1 MRVGLVD
8 IARQF
13 AHRDALVARLE
24 ARLGHRFA
32 RAAVARHIE
41 VRDRTCSH
49 PGCRRP
55 ARKSDK
61 DHTHDHARGGATT
74 SRNIGPGCDRH
85 HLYKHEGGWC
95 LRQPEPGHF
104 VWTSPLGRA
113 YRTRGAPISPPVVAP
128 CPASSDPGRPS
139 DEPWGRFADNGS
151 ILSRLAPARPPP
163 RPQPQQP
170 VDLDDLRLSDTDCLG
185 IGTDIATRARSDVPA
200 R

>member
-1 MRVGLVD
+1 VAD

-13 AHRDALVARLE
+13 AHRDALVARLD
-24 ARLGHRFA
+24 ARPGHRFV
-32 RAAVARHIE
+32 RAALARHIE

-61 DHTHDHARGGATT
+61 DHTHDH
-74 SRNIGPGCDRH
+74 
-85 HLYKHEGGWC
+85 
-95 LRQPEPGHF
+95 
-104 VWTSPLGRA
+104 
-113 YRTRGAPISPPVVAP
+113 
-128 CPASSDPGRPS
+128 
-139 DEPWGRFADNGS
+139 
-151 ILSRLAPARPPP
+151 APARPPP